1 MRAGGS
7 RPLTPGSAS
16 SGDAAR
22 IVPRPSGATVG
33 PVPLSRGAD
42 PVPPFPGA
50 ARPPASP
57 VDDPRPLLY
66 AVVCGSPPARHVDRL
81 VRLAQ
86 RAGWQVAVVATPS
99 ARAFIDEPALEAQ
112 TGYPVRH
119 EFHQPGDP
127 LRSRTADAIVVAPA
141 TVNTVN
147 KWAQGIA
154 DSLALALVVE
164 GQGLGLPIVAMPFT
178 NSAMASHPAFL
189 ESLGR
194 LRSWGVRVLF
204 GDDVMV
210 MPAPGTG
217 ARYASRFPW
226 QLPLEAL
233 GPPRPALRAVPPP
246 AGTAAPAGGTWAPGA
261 ASATGGPAAGR
272 VPATGGAV
280 AAPPRAPRP
289 APALTRRR

>member
-7 RPLTPGSAS
+7 RPLTPAS
-16 SGDAAR
+16 RSPG
-22 IVPRPSGATVG
+22 
-33 PVPLSRGAD
+33 
-42 PVPPFPGA
+42 GA
-50 ARPPASP
+50 ARPVPLPPARAVVPPSP
-57 VDDPRPLLY
+57 ARTPPPPSPADDPRPLLY

-86 RAGWQVAVVATPS
+86 QAGWQVAVVATPS
-99 ARAFIDEPALEAQ
+99 ARAFIDEHALAAQ
-112 TGYPVRH
+112 TGYPVRY
-119 EFHQPGDP
+119 EFHQPNDP

-154 DSLALALVVE
+154 DTLALALVVE
-164 GQGLGLPIVAMPFT
+164 GQGLGLPIVTMPFT

-189 ESLGR
+189 ENLGR

-210 MPAPGTG
+210 LPPPGTG
-217 ARYASRFPW
+217 ARYAAQFPW
-226 QLPLEAL
+226 RLPLEAL

-246 AGTAAPAGGTWAPGA
+246 PGTATAAGGA
-261 ASATGGPAAGR
+261 ASGGAVAGGGAPAAGGA
-272 VPATGGAV
+272 VTAGGGSASGRAV

>member
-1 MRAGGS
+1 GGGVMRAGGS
-7 RPLTPGSAS
+7 RPLSLPPG
-16 SGDAAR
+16 GTAR
-22 IVPRPSGATVG
+22 
-33 PVPLSRGAD
+33 PVPQS
-42 PVPPFPGA
+42 P
-50 ARPPASP
+50 ARPLPSSSP

-86 RAGWQVAVVATPS
+86 QAGWQVAVVATPS
-99 ARAFIDEPALEAQ
+99 ARAFIDEPALAAQ
-112 TGYPVRH
+112 TGYPVRY